1 MTETRRLALLRLA
14 RQSHAVVVEDAVMED
29 LVLRRAPPSLAALEP
44 DRVITIG
51 SLSKTVWGGLRVGWI
66 RASGEAVLRLGRVRA
81 SFELGSPVL
90 EQAAALQVLDD
101 YDELLERRRELVA
114 TRLAVLCEELR
125 ARLPEWTFPEPR
137 GGLCVWAQL
146 PRGSADALAQ
156 LALRR
161 GVAIASGRTAAPSEE
176 FLGHVRLS
184 AGPAPAAIR
193 EGMRRLGSAW
203 EELDRGGAPLD
214 HPRVL
219 V

>member
-1 MTETRRLALLRLA
+1 L
-14 RQSHAVVVEDAVMED
+14 VVEDAVMED
-29 LVLRRAPPSLAALEP
+29 LILDDRIPPSLAALDP

-51 SLSKTVWGGLRVGWI
+51 SLSKTVWGGMRVGWI
-66 RASGEAVLRLGRVRA
+66 RAPGEAVLRLGRVRA

-90 EQAAALQVLDD
+90 EQAAALQVLDG
-101 YDELLERRRELVA
+101 YEELLEQRRELVRG
-114 TRLAVLCEELR
+114 RLQVLCEELR
-125 ARLPEWTFPEPR
+125 RRLPSWTFPEPR

-161 GVAIASGRTAAPSEE
+161 GVAIAPGRTASPSEE

-184 AGPAPAAIR
+184 AGPAPALIR
-193 EGMRRLGSAW
+193 EGVTRLASAW
-203 EELDRGGAPLD
+203 EELDAGGAPFD
-214 HPRVL
+214 QHGVS